1 MLKTK
6 EGRAA
11 GSAVVIVGVRKRVW
25 RTCKGETKVGWVVD
39 YVDEQGHRARRQFE
53 TKRQADAYR
62 VEAEGQLRA
71 GTYRADG
78 DRMTV
83 EAAAEHFLTYCRSRM
98 ERRERMTRG
107 TFEVYTGHVHNYI
120 CPAAGRSAR
129 TLQNV
134 CIFEAGLAPMKL
146 RQLTGRAVSDFRDRL
161 RVAGLSVAMTRKV
174 LGTLRLILSYAIGR
188 DLIAVNVAQGVRVIG
203 RRDEGSKVIVAPS
216 KDAVRQ
222 LLAAADPYFRV
233 VLLFA
238 AMTGLRAGE
247 MHALRWRHLDLET
260 GEVRIETRVDE
271 FGEED
276 ITKTAAGMRTVPLG
290 VGMVA
295 ALRDWQARTAHT
307 KPSDLV
313 FPGRNG
319 GYQNHGSLVR
329 KRFYPL
335 FVAMADRHE
344 ADPSNCSEPPA
355 RFNWHALRHFAVSCW
370 IEAGLNPKTVQT
382 FAGHSS
388 LEMTM
393 DRYGHLFKSEN
404 HRLAMDV
411 ISTSAWLPASA

>member
-1 MLKTK
+1 M
-6 EGRAA
+6 A
-11 GSAVVIVGVRKRVW
+11 IVGVRKRVW
-25 RTCKGETKVGWVVD
+25 RTGKGETKVGWVVD
-39 YVDEQGHRARRQFE
+39 YADEQGRRARRQFE
-53 TKRQADAYR
+53 TKRQADAFR

-78 DRMTV
+78 DRITV
-83 EAAAEHFLTYCRSRM
+83 QEAAEQFLAYCRGRM

-120 CPAAGRSAR
+120 CPATGRSAR

-134 CIFEAGLAPMKL
+134 RAFEAGLAPVKL
-146 RQLTGRAVSDFRDRL
+146 RQLTGRAVGDFRDRL
-161 RVAGLSVAMTRKV
+161 RAAGLSVAMTRKV
-174 LGTLRLILSYAIGR
+174 LGTLRLILGYAIGR

-203 RRDEGSKVIVAPS
+203 RREEGSKVIVAPS
-216 KDAVRQ
+216 KGAVRQ
-222 LLAAADPYFRV
+222 LLAAADPDFRV

-247 MHALRWRHLDLET
+247 MHALRWRHLDLDT
-260 GEVRIETRVDE
+260 GEVRVETRVDE

-276 ITKTAAGMRTVPLG
+276 VTKTAAGMRTVPLG
-290 VGMVA
+290 AGTVA
-295 ALRDWQARTAHT
+295 ALRDWQARTVHA
-307 KPSDLV
+307 KPTDLV
-313 FPGRNG
+313 FPGRYG
-319 GYQNHGSLVR
+319 DYQNHGSLVS

-335 FVAMADRHE
+335 FAVMQEQHA
-344 ADPSNCSEPPA
+344 ADPSRCPEPPA

-370 IEAGLNPKTVQT
+370 IEAGLSPKTVQA

-393 DRYGHLFKSEN
+393 DRYGHLFKSED
-404 HRLAMDV
+404 HRSAMDR
-411 ISTSAWLPASA
+411 ISTATWLAP